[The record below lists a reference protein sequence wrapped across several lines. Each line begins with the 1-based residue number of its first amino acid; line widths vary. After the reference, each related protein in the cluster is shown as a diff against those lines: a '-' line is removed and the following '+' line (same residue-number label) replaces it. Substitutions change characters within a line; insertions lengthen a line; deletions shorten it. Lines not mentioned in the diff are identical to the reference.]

1 MRNKTYDTI
10 DNLASRLNAKT
21 QNMINNTI
29 TMGVSEIDKTT
40 KDFRDGWLRYGA
52 IQMKNI
58 NTDNFA
64 IFGSGIGGRTVGP

>member
-1 MRNKTYDTI
+1 MRNKSYNVM
-10 DNLASRLNAKT
+10 DNLASQLNAKT
-21 QNMINNTI
+21 QNMINGTI
-29 TMGVSEIDKTT
+29 TSGVSEIDRTT

-58 NTDNFA
+58 DTENYA